1 MLKHW
6 AFILLF
12 VFSSLAQAQDS
23 WQINLKEADI
33 GAFISQVADITG
45 KSFVV
50 DPRVKGKVNVLTS
63 EPMNK
68 DAVYELFLS
77 VLQVQGYVAVP
88 AGDVTLIV
96 QQNEMKQQGRDLD
109 QLVAVD
115 SQEIGR
121 AHV

>member
-1 MLKHW
+1 MV
-6 AFILLF
+6 LLAIGG
-12 VFSSLAQAQDS
+12 VAQAQTGTQTAASDS

-63 EPMNK
+63 EAMNK

-77 VLQVQGYVAVP
+77 VLQVQGYRSEERRV
-88 AGDVTLIV
+88 GKECRSRRGGE
-96 QQNEMKQQGRDLD
+96 NE
-109 QLVAVD
+109 
-115 SQEIGR
+115 
-121 AHV
+121 